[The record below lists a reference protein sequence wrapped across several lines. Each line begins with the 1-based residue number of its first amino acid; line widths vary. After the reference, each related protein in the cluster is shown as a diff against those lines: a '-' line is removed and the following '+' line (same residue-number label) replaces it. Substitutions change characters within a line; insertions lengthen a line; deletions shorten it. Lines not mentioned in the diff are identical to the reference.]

1 MDLGGLFYRGGFSPF
16 IRCQLPL
23 WSTVV
28 TLLLLCASPPA
39 KCKRTFLL
47 DTTQLAYL
55 NWTTFSLAGSPADGW
70 CEESVPNVSEG
81 NNLRAYTVC
90 DFAKDN
96 VKHWVVSS
104 YVPRGSANRLFI
116 QMTFTMRDCRHLP
129 PTALTCKETFT
140 LLYLETDGEVASAA
154 ELSLRKS
161 SFRLLDRI
169 TSNSGHSNGKDDVR
183 RNTVVR
189 SVAVG
194 REGIYFAFQDEGSC
208 TSLLSVKVY
217 YEVCEETLANFAWF
231 EETPA
236 GPELASIQET
246 VGHCVENAS
255 YLSSTPP
262 KYVCKADGTWDL
274 LSGGCQCNAGFE
286 EKNNYCSPCEPNH
299 FKDHFG
305 PGRCERCPKQSETK
319 SWGNAICQCESG
331 FFRASHDAYSTP
343 CTRPPSKP
351 ENARVESVDQNSVV
365 IVWSKPTS
373 LGGRS
378 ELWYRIQCRDCP
390 PSAQYSPAA
399 ERCLSTSVTI
409 TGLEPST
416 LYTVLIYAE
425 NDLSAHVK
433 GLQRA
438 AVEVTTAPMVP
449 VVLDNIRIES
459 VSENEVTIGWDPPR
473 SAVDYDSPVDFHSS
487 NHVDQDAG
495 NHRKLSVQYYVL
507 KYFAKGRPSASH
519 STVTTQEAH
528 ASVQGLHTNTEYGFK
543 VRAYTSQGWSEWS
556 ETKWLRTPSPSAES
570 AASAASAST
579 TYMYA
584 VMGIVIVGVSGLLLF
599 VHRRRLPFSLC
610 AYKKQP
616 SDLDVLDYKF
626 ENFASDYNTI
636 DAYGMRCEMAARNSP
651 ARCNVAVPC
660 AVSSMVT
667 LPKRKYSA
675 AFKPYVDPFAYEDPK
690 QALKDFANEIETDR
704 IVIDE
709 IIGEGEFGE
718 VCKGT
723 LRMTPTHFEMVAIKM
738 LKTGSSAKA
747 RLDFLAEASIM
758 GQFDHPNV
766 VQLKGIVTR
775 SEPVMIVAEYLENG
789 SLDCF
794 LRAMKDRLETLQLVR
809 MLCDVANGMKYLS
822 DKGFIHRDLA
832 ARNVLVDAKTVCKIA
847 DFGLSRVPT
856 DSDEQTYTTK
866 GGKIPVRWTAPE
878 AIAYRKFTA
887 ASDVWSFGI
896 VMWEVL
902 SYGERPYWDWTNQD
916 VISNVEQGYRLPC
929 PVNCPSVLYRLMRD
943 CWKTERLR
951 RPDFHTLHGAL
962 DSFLRCPDALF
973 ISNGNVNCQSPS
985 SSLCPSLATV
995 AVPAGNS
1002 TLHVCGMEE
1011 FCRSLKLERF
1021 LHVFCSHGVTN
1032 PVILAQLSAAD
1043 VAAMGLSSEDQE
1055 CVMRGLAYLRSAG
1068 LDRVLDTSRRQQS
1081 LGRMST
1087 KQAPVS
1093 GSSGSEG
1100 AQRASQNV
1108 HFTMPR
1114 QRNCFAKNGFFV

>member
-1 MDLGGLFYRGGFSPF
+1 
-16 IRCQLPL
+16 
-23 WSTVV
+23 
-28 TLLLLCASPPA
+28 
-39 KCKRTFLL
+39 
-47 DTTQLAYL
+47 
-55 NWTTFSLAGSPADGW
+55 W

-90 DFAKDN
+90 DFAKEN
-96 VKHWVVSS
+96 VKHWVVTS
-104 YVPRGSANRLFI
+104 YIPRGSANRLFI

-140 LLYLETDGEVASAA
+140 LLYLETDAEVADAA
-154 ELSLRKS
+154 ELSMNKS

-169 TSNSGHSNGKDDVR
+169 TSNSAHNNGKDEMR
-183 RNTVVR
+183 KNSVVR
-189 SVAVG
+189 SVAVN
-194 REGIYFAFQDEGSC
+194 RQGIYFAFQDEGSC
-208 TSLLSVKVY
+208 TSLLSVKVF

-262 KYVCKADGTWDL
+262 KYICKADGTWDL

-286 EKNNYCSPCEPNH
+286 EKNDYCSPCEPNH
-299 FKDHFG
+299 FKDLFG
-305 PGRCERCPKQSETK
+305 PGRCEPCPKQSETR
-319 SWGNAICQCESG
+319 SWGSAFCQCEPG
-331 FFRASHDAYSTP
+331 YFRALHDAYSTP

-365 IVWSKPTS
+365 IVWSKPAN

-378 ELWYRIQCRDCP
+378 ELWYHIQCGDCP
-390 PSAQYSPAA
+390 PSTQYSPAA

-425 NDLSAHVK
+425 NDISVHVK

-438 AVEVTTAPMVP
+438 VVEVTTAPMVP
-449 VVLDNIRIES
+449 IVLDSIRIES
-459 VSENEVTIGWDPPR
+459 ISENEVTLAWDPPR
-473 SAVDYDSPVDFHSS
+473 SAVDYDPPVIFHSS
-487 NHVDQDAG
+487 NNVDHDAM
-495 NHRKLSVQYYVL
+495 NRRRLSVQYYVL

-519 STVTTQEAH
+519 SALTTQEAH
-528 ASVQGLHTNTEYGFK
+528 AFVHGLLANTEYGFK
-543 VRAYTSQGWSEWS
+543 VRAFTSQGWSEWS
-556 ETKWLRTPSPSAES
+556 ETKWLRTPSPPTES
-570 AASAASAST
+570 A
-579 TYMYA
+579 TYATSVSMTYLYTA
-584 VMGIVIVGVSGLLLF
+584 IGILIVIISLSLIA
-599 VHRRRLPFSLC
+599 HRRRFPFSLC
-610 AYKKQP
+610 GYKKQP

-636 DAYGMRCEMAARNSP
+636 DTYGVRCELAACNSS
-651 ARCNVAVPC
+651 ARCSVAVPC
-660 AVSSMVT
+660 VTSSVVT
-667 LPKRKYSA
+667 LPRQKYSA
-675 AFKPYVDPFAYEDPK
+675 SFKPYVDPLGYEDPK

-709 IIGEGEFGE
+709 VIGEGEFGE
-718 VCKGT
+718 VCKGK
-723 LRMTPTHFEMVAIKM
+723 LRITATHFEMVAIKM
-738 LKTGSSAKA
+738 LKTGSSSNA

-758 GQFDHPNV
+758 GQFNHPNV

-775 SEPVMIVAEYLENG
+775 TDPAMIVAEYLENG

-794 LRAMKDRLETLQLVR
+794 VRVMKDKLEILQLVH

-878 AIAYRKFTA
+878 AIAYRKFTS

-902 SYGERPYWDWTNQD
+902 SYGERPYWDWTNHD
-916 VISNVEQGYRLPC
+916 VINNVEHGYRLPS
-929 PVNCPSVLYRLMRD
+929 PMNCPAVLYRLMRD

-951 RPDFHTLHGAL
+951 RPDFHMLYGAL
-962 DSFLRCPDALF
+962 DGFLQCPASLF
-973 ISNGNVNCQSPS
+973 VSKANNNCQSES
-985 SSLCPSLATV
+985 SFFPSLAPTV
-995 AVPAGNS
+995 IPVGNS
-1002 TLHVCGMEE
+1002 TLHVCSMDE

-1021 LHVFCSHGVTN
+1021 VHTFCSHGVTS
-1032 PVILAQLSAAD
+1032 PVILAQLSATD
-1043 VAAMGLSSEDQE
+1043 VASMGVSSDDQE
-1055 CVMRGLAYLRSAG
+1055 HIMSALAYLRSAG
-1068 LDRVLDTSRRQQS
+1068 LDKALDPSCKQQS
-1081 LGRMST
+1081 LVRTSAMH
-1087 KQAPVS
+1087 APVT
-1093 GSSGSEG
+1093 GYSSSDST
-1100 AQRASQNV
+1100 QHISQNV
-1108 HFTMPR
+1108 HFTTPR
-1114 QRNCFAKNGFFV
+1114 HRSCFTKNGFFV